1 MHTSGSRQSWV
12 DSREAEWALG
22 GAVFGLTAAAF
33 QILARLA
40 LAKSRTRNK
49 AGGEKVNN
57 CIPLF
62 KAMIKITSFCFDIL
76 LC

>member
-1 MHTSGSRQSWV
+1 MPTSGSRQSWA

-49 AGGEKVNN
+49 AGVDKNN
-57 CIPLF
+57 KYF
-62 KAMIKITSFCFDIL
+62 SFHL
-76 LC
+76 YL